1 MNAGNELSKVVEN
14 IHLDNKAPEI
24 TITEKGGL
32 QNSDGSKGN
41 TYDVTITDMSGT
53 GKLYYCF
60 TKDRIN
66 APAFDKSKAEQQTSG
81 TISSLLDKWD
91 IYNQSDTENGKLRQ
105 RILRLKKAVTLKVH

>member
-1 MNAGNELSKVVEN
+1 MDNERPVSYTHL
-14 IHLDNKAPEI
+14 HLDNKAPEI

-66 APAFDKSKAEQQTSG
+66 APAFDKSLSLIH
-81 TISSLLDKWD
+81 ISLF
-91 IYNQSDTENGKLRQ
+91 
-105 RILRLKKAVTLKVH
+105 V